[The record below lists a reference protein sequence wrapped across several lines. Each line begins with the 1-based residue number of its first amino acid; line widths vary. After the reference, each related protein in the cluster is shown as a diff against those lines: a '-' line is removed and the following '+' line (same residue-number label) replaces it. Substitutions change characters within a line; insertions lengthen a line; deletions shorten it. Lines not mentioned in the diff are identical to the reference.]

1 MNTTAMPRRSTR
13 DYQQLD
19 ATHHINAFLDQKAL
33 NQEGPRVI
41 AEGRGVYLWDTDG
54 KRYLDGMS
62 GLWCTQVGYGRQEL
76 IAAAAQQL
84 QQLSYYNVF
93 FHTTHPAVNELS

>member
-1 MNTTAMPRRSTR
+1 
-13 DYQQLD
+13 
-19 ATHHINAFLDQKAL
+19 
-33 NQEGPRVI
+33 
-41 AEGRGVYLWDTDG
+41 G

-93 FHTTHPAVNELS
+93 FHTTHPAVNELSERLFSLLPGDYRHVIYTNSGS